1 MWRGAAR
8 QRTGGEAGLPSGRGT
23 QYASSAPSGVQFAD
37 TSSESEGDDEDIDYD
52 SDDETIDV
60 RGGGGAYGRRK
71 SGLLITTL
79 LVCMLYHGVGR
90 DAARRCARLDWDG
103 YLRGMPSSHFSRMFR
118 MDYDTFMHILHA
130 VFLRNDRPSWR
141 LRRACVGER

>member
-1 MWRGAAR
+1 M
-8 QRTGGEAGLPSGRGT
+8 
-23 QYASSAPSGVQFAD
+23 QFAD

-60 RGGGGAYGRRK
+60 RGGGGVYRRRK

-130 VFLRNDRPSWR
+130 VLLRNDRPSWR
-141 LRRACVGER
+141 QRRACVGKR